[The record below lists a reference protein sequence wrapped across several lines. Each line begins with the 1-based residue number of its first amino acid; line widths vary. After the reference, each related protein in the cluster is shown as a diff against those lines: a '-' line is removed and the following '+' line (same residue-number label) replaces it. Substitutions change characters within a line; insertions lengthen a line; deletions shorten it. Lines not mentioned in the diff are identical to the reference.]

1 MPTCFSYNRKHYE
14 LNMIGFPLILLIVFG
29 LDRIGLILA
38 WWELDKLGKQTNIL
52 QPKHTGTFTH
62 THIHYA
68 YSSCTCQI
76 KLNASSRILCTCAR
90 TEVERQAEMCSFC
103 QLTIVY
109 WRQWKEIETAIR
121 GVADRRGRR

>member
-62 THIHYA
+62 THTYITHTHRA
-68 YSSCTCQI
+68 PAKSNLMRAQGFSVRVREQ
-76 KLNASSRILCTCAR
+76 KL
-90 TEVERQAEMCSFC
+90 
-103 QLTIVY
+103 
-109 WRQWKEIETAIR
+109 K
-121 GVADRRGRR
+121 GRRKCALSAN